1 MSKAENTSENEE
13 KIENQNEQNN
23 SINIEENDSVKS
35 ENLSSIQEETENS
48 QNEENVQ
55 SENLEEGKNQNT
67 QNYNFANSQKT
78 LISEAAEKVKQNQKS
93 KEKNALENPQKSEKV
108 ETELIP
114 QEEKITKNFPEQK
127 QIEFEKRFE
136 SKPVCTEKTNIS
148 PIYRILNVDPFEANR
163 SELNCLYPESVII
176 RKDEFGKTKEFII
189 NGLKNL
195 VVTTENNSRLIKKV
209 YDFPKNVDKELFFAY
224 YAGLPIYYDED
235 NRKIVS
241 RLLYNSGLRK
251 SSEENAEWNKANFGK
266 AFDIYGNTVKE
277 INPPFNNFFWKSA
290 KRKAYE
296 KDKNLFSKWG
306 SHITD
311 DDDNMFELDNGKGK
325 VISVEY
331 LNQLS
336 AKIKDEYLD
345 TVDKVYKNISG
356 KDMCQL
362 TALAMLLNY
371 LGLPEKYTP
380 DKLYR
385 ISENMGVGK
394 NKIFSNIL
402 ADNFRKIMPEISSK
416 LKVRGLQASNRNYED
431 YKKQIKKQIDK
442 DIPVPISLY
451 YKINSKNKE
460 VDTGHVVLVVG
471 YTENGFIIH
480 DPYGNL
486 NKGKNSHLSDDFD
499 GSYVEYPYDK
509 YNFNSKYAVFVENK

>member
-108 ETELIP
+108 ETESIP

-176 RKDEFGKTKEFII
+176 RKDEFGRTKEFTI
-189 NGLKNL
+189 NGFKNL

-224 YAGLPIYYDED
+224 YAGLPIYYDEG

-251 SSEENAEWNKANFGK
+251 SPEENAEWNKANFGK

-345 TVDKVYKNISG
+345 TDKKMYKNISG

-385 ISENMGVGK
+385 ISQELNLSKNRLWENTDSLYKQILRKLDKSLSLEIIESESEGK
-394 NKIFSNIL
+394 EK
-402 ADNFRKIMPEISSK
+402 
-416 LKVRGLQASNRNYED
+416 
-431 YKKQIKKQIDK
+431 YKKFIQRQIDK

-486 NKGKNSHLSDDFD
+486 NKGKNNHLSDDFD

-509 YNFNSKYAVFVENK
+509 YDICNRHIYLINKK